1 MFSFFWTRAAVAGKV
16 LSGVVVA
23 TIIKSTSFLSNL
35 ADLIAF
41 RAAKQAKSEVVSLA
55 ETKCLFF
62 IPDLLEIH
70 SSDVS
75 IFLDKSWLVK

>member
-1 MFSFFWTRAAVAGKV
+1 
-16 LSGVVVA
+16 
-23 TIIKSTSFLSNL
+23 LSNL

-75 IFLDKSWLVK
+75 IFLDKS